1 MIILDTHVLIWVV
14 HDNRHKR
21 LGSQTR
27 VLIENA
33 MQSGLLAVSAI
44 TPWEIAMLVEKGRL
58 SFGIDVTDWLKTA
71 LDPACIKM
79 LPIEPDIAVDSVNLP
94 NYPHKDPADR
104 LIIATA
110 RHVGA
115 KLLTAD
121 QKILDYADA
130 GYLDAFDVAK

>member
-1 MIILDTHVLIWVV
+1 MIILDTHVLIWVL
-14 HDNRHKR
+14 HDNQPKR
-21 LGSQTR
+21 LGSQAR
-27 VLIENA
+27 ALIADA
-33 MQSGLLAVSAI
+33 MQSGNLAVCAI

-71 LDPACIKM
+71 LDPACIKL

-94 NYPHKDPADR
+94 NYPYKDPADR

-121 QKILDYADA
+121 QNILDYGAA
-130 GYLDAFDVAK
+130 GYLDVVDVSK